1 MSGRRR
7 KNKSKLLEKRP
18 RHVLGKEQ
26 RYHQQRDEGSDKD
39 DEAGEMKMNFVRIF
53 LALRSYNNLRLNL

>member
-26 RYHQQRDEGSDKD
+26 RYHQQRDEGSDKE
-39 DEAGEMKMNFVRIF
+39 DEAGEMKMKFREFFNASVVQ
-53 LALRSYNNLRLNL
+53 